1 MQRALPD
8 PKKGVF
14 MPKVTLFPKSCKGIE
29 DCGICAFVCPKSLF
43 VASEEMNE
51 AGYLPPKLPED
62 DKCTACGN
70 CMIYCPDFAIVVE
83 GAAADKRE
91 VNENG

>member
-1 MQRALPD
+1 MQ
-8 PKKGVF
+8 
-14 MPKVTLFPKSCKGIE
+14 KVTLLPQSCKGME

-51 AGYLPPKLPED
+51 AGYLPPLPPDEA
-62 DKCTACGN
+62 KCTACGN

-83 GAAADKRE
+83 AVAVEGKEEEA
-91 VNENG
+91 NG